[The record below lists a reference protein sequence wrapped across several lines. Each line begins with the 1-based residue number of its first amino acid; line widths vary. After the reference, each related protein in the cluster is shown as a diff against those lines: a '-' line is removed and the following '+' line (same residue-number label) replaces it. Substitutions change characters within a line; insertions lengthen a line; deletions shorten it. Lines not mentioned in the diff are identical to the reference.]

1 MDLGLDVT
9 GSESRFAAFVES
21 LAAALGHADRVAPM
35 KAYCTG
41 LMLPGDRKSV
51 EPMAARVEPGRV
63 QAAHQSLHHFV
74 AKADWSDDAVM
85 ETVRALVLPV
95 ITRTEPIRA
104 WIIDDTGFPKKGN
117 HSVGVARQYCGQLGK
132 QDNCQVAVSLSVAN
146 EQASLPVAWRLYLP
160 EVWSEDPLRRAK
172 VGVPDDVTFKTKPQI
187 ALVQIR
193 QAKEAGIPLGVVL
206 ADAGYGIDTA
216 FRIGLRAM
224 NFDYAVG
231 VQSSTSL
238 WPPGQGPLPPK
249 PWSGKGRPP
258 SLYRRDRD
266 HKPTSAKA
274 LAATLPDEAW
284 QIVSWREGTNTTLTS
299 RFAAVR
305 VRSAHRDYWLSEPY
319 PEEWLLI
326 EQPDGEAEPTKY
338 WLSSLPGTMPI
349 ADLVANAKLR
359 WRIERDY
366 QDLKQE
372 LGLGHYEG
380 RGWRGF
386 HHHATLCI
394 AAYAFLVS
402 ERSLIPPS
410 GPGNTSILSAPA
422 VPDGYRPRGTPAA
435 NRAARG

>member
-1 MDLGLDVT
+1 MDLQDGIET
-9 GSESRFAAFVES
+9 SESRFAAYVER
-21 LAAALGHADRVAPM
+21 LAATLGHADRVTPM
-35 KAYCTG
+35 KAYCMG
-41 LMLPGDRKSV
+41 LLLPGDRKSV

-74 AKADWSDDAVM
+74 AKADWSDVAILGAV
-85 ETVRALVLPV
+85 RDLVLPI
-95 ITRTEPIRA
+95 ITKREPIRA
-104 WIIDDTGFPKKGN
+104 WIVDDTGFPKKGV

-146 EQASLPVAWRLYLP
+146 EQASVPVAYRLYLP
-160 EVWSEDPLRRAK
+160 ESWAADPLRRAK
-172 VGVPDDVTFKTKPQI
+172 VGVPDGVVFQTKPQI
-187 ALVQIR
+187 ALDQIR
-193 QAKEAGIPLGVVL
+193 DTLAVGVPPGVVL

-216 FRIGLRAM
+216 FRTGLRKM
-224 NFDYAVG
+224 DLDYIVG
-231 VQSSTSL
+231 IQSSTSL
-238 WPPGQGPLPPK
+238 WPEGQGPMPPK

-258 SLYRRDRD
+258 SLYRRDSE

-274 LAATLPDEAW
+274 LAKDLPPEAW
-284 QIVSWREGTNTTLTS
+284 QLVTWREGTNTTLTS
-299 RFAAVR
+299 RFAAAR
-305 VRSAHRDYWLSEPY
+305 VRPAHRDYWRSEPHA
-319 PEEWLLI
+319 EEWFMM
-326 EQPDGEAEPTKY
+326 EWPDGEAEPTKY
-338 WLSSLPGTMPI
+338 WLSSLGQATSLQ
-349 ADLVANAKLR
+349 DLVSQAKLR

-410 GPGNTSILSAPA
+410 GPWSAAVLPEPA
-422 VPDGYRPRGTPAA
+422 ISEGYKPRGSPPED
-435 NRAARG
+435 RAPRG